1 MTFRFGWF
9 STGRDEAARQ
19 LMQVIWDKIDEGFIP
34 GEISFVFCNRERGE
48 GKQSDLLLDLVDELG
63 LKVVTFSSK
72 FFRPDLAERNLER
85 WRSEYHHEVMERI
98 TPYPHDI
105 IVLAGYMLI
114 VSPQMCRLHMMI
126 NLHPALPNGPTGAWE
141 EVIEELIRQKAEATG
156 VMIHLVTENLD
167 RGPVIAY
174 CSFSLQEEDFV
185 PLWRGRLSERGPLF
199 RRIRNEGVRRE
210 IPLLVLTMKKL
221 AEGELKI
228 KDGRVM
234 DSRGKERGALA
245 LTQEV
250 EEYIRT

>member
-19 LMQVIWDKIDEGFIP
+19 LMQVIWEKINEGFIP
-34 GEISFVFCNRERGE
+34 GEISFVFCNRQRGE
-48 GKQSDLLLDLVDELG
+48 GKQSDLLLDLADGLG
-63 LKVVTFSSK
+63 LKVITFSSK
-72 FFRPDLAERNLER
+72 FFKPDLAKRNLER
-85 WRSEYHHEVMERI
+85 WRSEYHNEVMERI
-98 TPYPHDI
+98 AQYSHGI

-141 EVIEELIRQKAEATG
+141 EVIEELIRQKADATG
-156 VMIHLVTENLD
+156 MMIHLVTENLD

-174 CSFSLQEEDFV
+174 SSFSLQEEDFV
-185 PLWRGRLSERGPLF
+185 PLWRERLSERGPLF
-199 RRIRNEGVRRE
+199 WRIRNEGVRRE

-221 AEGELKI
+221 AEGEITI
-228 KDGRVM
+228 KDGKMM
-234 DSRGKERGALA
+234 DSSGKDRGALD

-250 EEYIRT
+250 EDYLQT